1 MAVRS
6 SLVGGIP
13 QTFVGNSMWEGIVLQ
28 DPVEAGNLTGLQ
40 SQVPNEVDLS
50 QVVRLVLYR
59 H

>member
-1 MAVRS
+1 
-6 SLVGGIP
+6 
-13 QTFVGNSMWEGIVLQ
+13 MWEGIVLQ